1 MQNKPFAR
9 YAWAVLGYNLFVVLW
24 GAYVRATGSGAGCGR
39 HWPLCN
45 GEVVPRSAQAETVI
59 ELGHRLTSGLALLA
73 VVGMLVW
80 AFRAY
85 PRGHRV
91 RTGAVLSL
99 VFIVVEALVGAGLVL
114 LELVAENASVA
125 RAYWMIAHLLNTFI
139 LVGVLTVTAWWASG
153 GSAVRLRGSG
163 AAGWALAAA
172 MVGVLL
178 VGATGAVA
186 ALGDTLFP
194 AESLGQGLRDSFSRD
209 SHPLVRLRKIHP
221 MGAVLIGAIVVGA
234 ARFLAR
240 ARPTDSTERLAGA
253 VTAIYAA
260 QLVAG
265 AANVALLAP
274 VWLQLVHLLLADLL
288 WIALVLL
295 GAAALAE
302 QPAVAAASRSG
313 SPDAFSRSPGD

>member
-153 GSAVRLRGSG
+153 GSAVRLRRSG